1 MDLATKPLG
10 QPIAGEDP
18 DATVT
23 CPVCGFSYGLYA
35 HGLRADFCKRCER
48 KSAKAGDRE
57 ANKRLWRF
65 SDLCQKAK
73 REAQLAE
80 SRAHQHAAVSGP
92 RGARW

>member
-1 MDLATKPLG
+1 MDLTSKPLG
-10 QPIAGEDP
+10 QPIAGENP
-18 DATVT
+18 DLTIT
-23 CPVCGFSYGLYA
+23 CPVCGHRYGLYA
-35 HGLRADFCKRCER
+35 HALRIDFCKRCER
-48 KSAKAGDRE
+48 KKAQAGDRE

-65 SDLCQKAK
+65 NDLYQKAK